1 MHETTIQV
9 YRGTA
14 HANFKQTMNRV
25 FFLAI
30 CIFSGLTAGLWF
42 SNSSNFFGSDSS
54 TATKNLAD
62 SDTLS
67 ASNGQPT
74 TPDTQA
80 TTPESSSPGD
90 EAQSPAA
97 ETANAENTRIST
109 AITPA
114 QTLPTTSLENEN
126 TALQSASIAAPL
138 SYHAGIMKVAPSVVS
153 VYASSKGEDG
163 TNRRNTSQGSGVI
176 VERNGIIL
184 TNLHLIEG
192 FDSITVVL
200 NNVREYSAI
209 LIGSDQETDL
219 AVVRIAARNL
229 PYVRLDEAPPLRVGD
244 IVLAIGNPFDVGQTV
259 TQGIVSA
266 TARRV
271 AGGSAWQNFVQ
282 IDAAI
287 NPGNS
292 GGALINP
299 HGQLVGVNTAVFRG
313 DTGAVGIGFSI
324 PAELLAQVVPQIIEN
339 GSVARGWLGIG
350 VEDLRM
356 FPSLGSKA
364 IQGAVI
370 TGVLEDSPASL
381 GGLRYLDVVTG
392 LGEQPIRSATQL
404 LLQVSALP
412 PGATVKLMLLRSTDP
427 DSLTDL
433 KSPNELQEVM
443 LKMKLGKRP
452 SPAARALR

>member
-1 MHETTIQV
+1 
-9 YRGTA
+9 
-14 HANFKQTMNRV
+14 MNRV

-30 CIFSGLTAGLWF
+30 CIFSGLAAGLWL
-42 SNSSNFFGSDSS
+42 SNSSNFFRSNSNIAS
-54 TATKNLAD
+54 KNPVDAD
-62 SDTLS
+62 ALRVGG
-67 ASNGQPT
+67 AQPPI
-74 TPDTQA
+74 PDTQA
-80 TTPESSSPGD
+80 TAPESSPPTD
-90 EAQSPAA
+90 EAQTPAS
-97 ETANAENTRIST
+97 ETANAESTQPST
-109 AITPA
+109 AITTA
-114 QTLPTTSLENEN
+114 QTLATASLENEHM
-126 TALQSASIAAPL
+126 ALQSAAITAPL
-138 SYHAGIMKVAPSVVS
+138 SYYAGIMKVAPSVVS

-163 TNRRNTSQGSGVI
+163 TNRLNTSQGSGVI

-200 NNVREYSAI
+200 NNGREYSAI

-219 AVVRIAARNL
+219 AVVRIAASNL

-266 TARRV
+266 TSRRV

-299 HGQLVGVNTAVFRG
+299 QGQLVGVNTAVFRG
-313 DTGAVGIGFSI
+313 DAGAVGIGFSI

-412 PGATVKLMLLRSTDP
+412 PGATVKLMLLRRTDP
-427 DSLTDL
+427 DSLTVL
-433 KSPNELQEVM
+433 KSPGEMQQVM

-452 SPAARALR
+452 SPAARALRY

>member
-1 MHETTIQV
+1 
-9 YRGTA
+9 
-14 HANFKQTMNRV
+14 MNRV
-25 FFLAI
+25 FFLVT
-30 CIFSGLTAGLWF
+30 CILSGLVAGLWL
-42 SNSSNFFGSDSS
+42 SHSGNFFGSQSRGTDQS
-54 TATKNLAD
+54 LVD
-62 SDTLS
+62 SDASSSNADPQLVADAQVTLS
-67 ASNGQPT
+67 NGSQAADGSIV
-74 TPDTQA
+74 DTFVDTLKTA
-80 TTPESSSPGD
+80 HVDDPV
-90 EAQSPAA
+90 
-97 ETANAENTRIST
+97 ANATADTSVPST
-109 AITPA
+109 VEDTDSVAE
-114 QTLPTTSLENEN
+114 L
-126 TALQSASIAAPL
+126 AAPL

-153 VYASSKGEDG
+153 VYASVNGEDG
-163 TNRRNTSQGSGVI
+163 TNRRDTSQGSGVI

-184 TNLHLIEG
+184 TNLHLVEG

-200 NNVREYSAI
+200 NNGREYPAI

-219 AVVRIAARNL
+219 AVVRIAASNL
-229 PYVRLDEAPPLRVGD
+229 PFVRLDEAPPLRVGD

-266 TARRV
+266 TSRRV
-271 AGGSAWQNFVQ
+271 AGGSAWQNFIQ

-313 DTGAVGIGFSI
+313 DQGAMGIGFSI
-324 PAELLAQVVPQIIEN
+324 PAELLVQVVPQIIEN

-350 VEDLRM
+350 VDDLRM
-356 FPSLGSKA
+356 FPSLGSQA

-370 TGVLEDSPASL
+370 TGVLENSPASL
-381 GGLRYLDVVTG
+381 GGLRVLDVVTG

-412 PGATVKLMLLRSTDP
+412 PGATVKLVLLRSTDP

-433 KSPNELQEVM
+433 QSPDELQEVV
-443 LKMKLGKRP
+443 LKMRLGQRP
-452 SPAARALR
+452 APSARSLR

>member
-1 MHETTIQV
+1 
-9 YRGTA
+9 
-14 HANFKQTMNRV
+14 MNRV
-25 FFLAI
+25 FFLII
-30 CIFSGLTAGLWF
+30 CVMSGLAAGLFF
-42 SNSSNFFGSDSS
+42 SNYSSFFDENPN
-54 TATKNLAD
+54 TVVRTFAD
-62 SDTLS
+62 PDTLNTGTGIG
-67 ASNGQPT
+67 NGQPLT
-74 TPDTQA
+74 VDALLTSTESSPSVNDTIPQ
-80 TTPESSSPGD
+80 TPE
-90 EAQSPAA
+90 
-97 ETANAENTRIST
+97 NVAENLDPVNTLTDSAST
-109 AITPA
+109 PT
-114 QTLPTTSLENEN
+114 QTLAKTSIENDGN
-126 TALQSASIAAPL
+126 AFDAAAIAGPL
-138 SYHAGIMKVAPSVVS
+138 SYNTGIMKAAPSVVS
-153 VYASSKGEDG
+153 VYASSEGEDEAG
-163 TNRRNTSQGSGVI
+163 KRTTSQGSGVI
-176 VERNGIIL
+176 VEHNGTIL
-184 TNLHLIEG
+184 TNLHLVDG

-200 NNVREYSAI
+200 NNGRDYPAI

-219 AVVRIAARNL
+219 AVVRIAANNL

-244 IVLAIGNPFDVGQTV
+244 VVLAIGNPFDVGQTV

-266 TARRV
+266 ISRRV

-350 VEDLRM
+350 VDDLRM
-356 FPSLGSKA
+356 FQSLRSQG

-370 TGVLEDSPASL
+370 TGVLENSPGSL

-392 LGEQPIRSATQL
+392 LGEEPIISATQF

-412 PGATVKLMLLRSTDP
+412 PGATVKLVLLRNADP
-427 DSLTDL
+427 DTLSDL
-433 KSPNELQEVM
+433 NNSTELQEVV

-452 SPAARALR
+452 LPGERALR